1 MSISETYREKA
12 SLPREARNATNLR
25 DALRM
30 YAEKRLL
37 HVADVCGEVEE
48 DAYRK
53 EYGLIHRRYANLL
66 FIITEAVQDVEYLVR
81 SAVTWIQEDYENA
94 MTGAQKDSAGLCA
107 SEILMIIDKEYG

>member
-53 EYGLIHRRYANLL
+53 EYGLIHRRYARCRISSKIRGHVDSGRLRKRHDWSPKR
-66 FIITEAVQDVEYLVR
+66 FCR
-81 SAVTWIQEDYENA
+81 S
-94 MTGAQKDSAGLCA
+94 LC
-107 SEILMIIDKEYG
+107 